1 MVSENELTEN
11 EKAAQSLLAVIKKEL
26 NDKIKK
32 EIENQRLM
40 ETIGI
45 QIERQS
51 VALENIAKTL
61 ASLEAEVARHFL
73 KNDV

>member
-73 KNDV
+73 K